1 MKKSKARFPD
11 SVIEKIHKD
20 KILGIRA
27 GKNST
32 HRIIGVW
39 VVVVD
44 GRVFVR
50 SYEAKAGGWWQTL
63 VRDPY
68 GQMHLY
74 QRKRGIKVRAVP
86 VKSET
91 LKEKVSAAYRK
102 KYNTPG
108 SAHYVK
114 DMSRSPSKDTTT
126 ELVAL

>member
-50 SYEAKAGGWWQTL
+50 SYEAKSGGWWQTL

-91 LKEKVSAAYRK
+91 LKEKVSAAYRE

-108 SAHYVK
+108 SAQYVK

>member
-91 LKEKVSAAYRK
+91 LKEKVSAAYRE

-108 SAHYVK
+108 SVQYVK

-126 ELVAL
+126 ELVPA